1 MLGWE
6 GKGCLSLLMPAEGQ
20 LDFLSPHPVDAPLA
34 VAAVAASG
42 GEGVVLSIKLFW
54 LLK

>member
-1 MLGWE
+1 MF
-6 GKGCLSLLMPAEGQ
+6 KPAEGR

>member
-1 MLGWE
+1 
-6 GKGCLSLLMPAEGQ
+6 MPAEGQ